1 MSPTRILDIATATP
15 SYEYSQDESA
25 RLALSLLPDDVDR
38 RAVSALERV
47 YANSGIERRR
57 SVLPDFAV
65 EGSGRRLFPPSPDLR
80 PEPSTAVRNTV
91 YVDEAPRLAKR
102 AVTSLLEG
110 LGEEASGI
118 THLVTA
124 SCTGFSA
131 PGWDYD
137 LLRDLGLPAHTARF
151 HIGFMG
157 CFAAFPALRLAD
169 HIVRSEPDAR
179 VLVVALE
186 LCSLHYA
193 IDASRD
199 ALVANALFADGCA
212 AALVA
217 GEGAGGRSAA
227 RSDRPSL
234 SLGPFASRIVAGSA
248 GEMAWLIGET
258 GFSMR
263 LSPRVAASL
272 GRSAGEIVDGLAAG
286 AGLGRGDF
294 RHWAIHPGGSAILDA
309 FERALHLDPSAL
321 DPSRRVLREHGNMS
335 SPTVLFVLERLLREG
350 APGPVFASAF
360 GPGLT
365 AESCLMELK
374 S

>member
-1 MSPTRILDIATATP
+1 MSRARILDIATATP
-15 SYEYSQDESA
+15 SHEYTQADSA
-25 RLALSLLPDDVDR
+25 SLALSLLPADIDP

-57 SVLPDFAV
+57 SVLPDFGV
-65 EGSGRRLFPPSPDLR
+65 GGSERRLFPPSPDLR
-80 PEPSTAVRNTV
+80 PEPSTAVRNAV
-91 YVDEAPRLAKR
+91 YVEEAPRLAKR
-102 AVTSLLEG
+102 AVSSLLEG
-110 LGEEASGI
+110 LGEEAGGI

-131 PGWDYD
+131 PGWDYE
-137 LLRDLGLPAHTARF
+137 LLRDLELPAHTARF

-157 CFAAFPALRLAD
+157 CYAAFPALRLAD
-169 HIVRSEPDAR
+169 HIVRSEPEAR

-193 IDASRD
+193 IDASQD

-212 AALVA
+212 AALVT
-217 GEGAGGRSAA
+217 GEGTGGRAGKG
-227 RSDRPSL
+227 RPSL
-234 SLGPFASRIVAGSA
+234 SLGPFASRIVPGTT

-272 GRSAGEIVDGLAAG
+272 GRSAGQIVDGLASG
-286 AGLGRGDF
+286 AGLARRDI
-294 RHWAIHPGGSAILDA
+294 RHWAVHPGGSAILDA
-309 FERALHLDPSAL
+309 FDRALRLEPEDLA
-321 DPSRRVLREHGNMS
+321 PSRKVLREHGNMS

-365 AESCLMELK
+365 AESCLMELEP
-374 S
+374 